1 MDTCDKGHEF
11 TPENTYTS
19 PAGKRRCRTC
29 HADWKA
35 NRTAPD
41 CLVDDCDTMSWAKG
55 YCPKHYK
62 VWKAHGDPLGPPPE
76 NREMPGERWLPV
88 VGWEGL
94 YEVSSTGRVWS
105 VRKRRLLTITIGYWG
120 YPEVALCRDRNSPGG
135 QQLNI
140 PVHRIEAAA
149 FIGSRPDGMGVRHLD
164 GDQTNNALENLRYGT
179 QQENMHD
186 AIRHGTHHVVR
197 VAAEKALRIAC
208 VNNHPY
214 EPGSFYF
221 NKAGSKICRICDRE
235 KIDRYRKARATL
247 N

>member
-62 VWKAHGDPLGPPPE
+62 VWKAHGDPLGPPP
-76 NREMPGERWLPV
+76 
-88 VGWEGL
+88 
-94 YEVSSTGRVWS
+94 
-105 VRKRRLLTITIGYWG
+105 
-120 YPEVALCRDRNSPGG
+120 
-135 QQLNI
+135 
-140 PVHRIEAAA
+140 
-149 FIGSRPDGMGVRHLD
+149 
-164 GDQTNNALENLRYGT
+164 
-179 QQENMHD
+179 D